1 MNLSLR
7 TITGSH
13 PGPHLLVTG
22 GVHGDE
28 FEPMVTVRRLL
39 REIDPAQLRGR
50 LTLVPVVNEPAFARG
65 RRTAEDEKD
74 LARTCPGRDDGSIT
88 EQIAA
93 ALSRL
98 IRSADYYIDLH
109 TAGTV
114 FQMMSLAGYSIHTDR
129 KILETQRQ
137 MARAFN
143 LPVVWG
149 TNGRLHGR
157 SLSIARDANVPA
169 IYVENGGGGTCDAVR
184 VEQNVQG
191 CFSVA
196 RLLGMLDGTEPA
208 NQVRYFVEDDRDQ
221 SGHLQVQSQASVAGY
236 FEPEIVLGQVVQRGQ
251 TIGHILDPLG
261 DQAVAVPAYD
271 TGTVLFLRTFPSVQ
285 PGDPL
290 LALLPITAPGEVS
303 FPK

>member
-1 MNLSLR
+1 MLSLR

-13 PGPHLLVTG
+13 PGPHLLITG

-28 FEPMVTVRRLL
+28 FEPMITVRRLL
-39 REIDPAQLRGR
+39 EEVDPAKLRGK
-50 LTLVPVVNEPAFARG
+50 LTLVPVVNAPAFARG

-74 LARTCPGRDDGSIT
+74 LARTCPGRDDGTIT

-114 FQMMSLAGYSIHTDR
+114 FQMLSLAGYSIHTDP

-157 SLSIARDANVPA
+157 SLSVARDANVPA
-169 IYVENGGGGTCDAVR
+169 IYVENGGGGTCDPAR

-191 CFSVA
+191 CLNVA
-196 RLLGMLDGTEPA
+196 RLLGLLDGPA
-208 NQVRYFVEDDRDQ
+208 TTGDIRYFVEDDRDR
-221 SGHLQVQSQASVAGY
+221 SGHLQVQSQAPIAGY
-236 FEPEIVLGQVVQRGQ
+236 FQPDIDLGQVVQRGQ
-251 TIGHILDPLG
+251 TIGHIVDSLG
-261 DQAVAVPAYD
+261 DNRVAVLAYD

-303 FPK
+303 YPR